1 MCPAEF
7 KFTPMCFCDRDSAFT
22 SLKKIVVSLLVQS
35 VFLFLPLKLY
45 VSLLADLGVYFRLCW
60 HILSVLNDTLLPD
73 ILLPRSMR

>member
-22 SLKKIVVSLLVQS
+22 SLWIVRVSLVRQS

-45 VSLLADLGVYFRLCW
+45 VSLLADFYGVP
-60 HILSVLNDTLLPD
+60 SVSK
-73 ILLPRSMR
+73 I